1 MSDLNFI
8 GVTEENRSEFHR
20 LMQRYAKELDEH
32 QNRTT
37 DPKMLRKWTDRIIE
51 KQSERGKY
59 LNLFYSDGIA
69 AGFFLAGLTS
79 RAIRASQRRAG
90 AA

>member
-1 MSDLNFI
+1 MSNLTFTS
-8 GVTEENRSEFHR
+8 VTEENRSEFHR
-20 LMQRYAKELDEH
+20 LMQQYAKELNEH

-37 DPKMLRKWTDRIIE
+37 DSEMLRKWTDRIIE

-69 AGFFLAGLTS
+69 AGFFFGRIDFLGDKGLTKE
-79 RAIRASQRRAG
+79 G
-90 AA
+90 